1 MSESWGYS
9 VVCRLLWFLFLTK
22 NCFKPLLQSTFL
34 TISPALFVFEKQKNK
49 GFNGKFFLNRKQTC
63 KTIFGLVYLSCI
75 LVVHLFIGILTFRTL
90 IYVHQHKLIA
100 TWFCKLTGTPQF
112 EVYYVTVL
120 FSCISQECYLVSFA
134 FQFGGSFMALRSII
148 FMRGN
153 RTPPWTSGCRPG
165 RARPG
170 RAGRTM
176 GHSNQKYKETSG

>member
-1 MSESWGYS
+1 MSESWGYR
-9 VVCRLLWFLFLTK
+9 VVCRLQWFLFSAK
-22 NCFKPLLQSTFL
+22 NCALSHYQS
-34 TISPALFVFEKQKNK
+34 LFCDHFSGAICFEKYENES
-49 GFNGKFFLNRKQTC
+49 FNGKFFLNRKQTC

-153 RTPPWTSGCRPG
+153 RTPPWTSGCQPG
-165 RARPG
+165 RTRPG

-176 GHSNQKYKETSG
+176 GHSN